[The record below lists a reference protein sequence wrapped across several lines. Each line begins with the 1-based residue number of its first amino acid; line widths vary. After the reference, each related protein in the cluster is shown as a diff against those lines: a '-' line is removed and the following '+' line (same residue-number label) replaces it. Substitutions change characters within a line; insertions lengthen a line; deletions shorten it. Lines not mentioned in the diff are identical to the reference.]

1 MVIVIIIVI
10 IMIATVTSEI
20 KSLRSRIRNTIFKN
34 FFFSKKLTIFSWLE
48 TSTWLKND
56 SILERPPNFLSFF
69 YFFFLSWCSPLW
81 SFLLPAST
89 KSSEKSERKKLHFK
103 NHQHVINFGLT
114 VSISK
119 LKGRAVHP
127 KYQSGE
133 RWAA

>member
-34 FFFSKKLTIFSWLE
+34 FFFQKNWQFFLGWRHLRGLKTIQSWKDLR
-48 TSTWLKND
+48 
-56 SILERPPNFLSFF
+56 IFFL
-69 YFFFLSWCSPLW
+69 FFLSWCSPLW
-81 SFLLPAST
+81 SFLLPTST
-89 KSSEKSERKKLHFK
+89 KSSEKSERKKRHFK

-119 LKGRAVHP
+119 FKGRAAHQ
-127 KYQSGE
+127 KYPSRREMGGIAQ
-133 RWAA
+133 R